1 MIDKPLSLPAWTLY
15 LDQAPLPVLRR
26 TEIEMARLREKVDE
40 INGHELSAVILR
52 DPVMTVNVLRY
63 LEAHRSTKQ
72 LTDVTTIDRAIMMI
86 GTTPFFKRFSDQP
99 LIEDALAD
107 YPLALDGMMRVIS
120 RSHHAAL
127 YAQDWSIL
135 RHDIDIEEVV
145 VAALL
150 RDLAEILLWCFA
162 PEPML
167 QIREKMRLDPTLRS
181 MTAQLQ
187 VLGFSL
193 LELQL
198 DIATTWHL
206 PHLLL
211 SLMNEY
217 HAELPRTKCV
227 VTATALARH
236 SANGWNNPAL
246 PDDFKA
252 IQELLGIPPEVAWER
267 VRHATLK
274 AAKDWDWYG
283 VQPSASWLPMQSVI
297 DRS

>member
-1 MIDKPLSLPAWTLY
+1 
-15 LDQAPLPVLRR
+15 
-26 TEIEMARLREKVDE
+26 
-40 INGHELSAVILR
+40 
-52 DPVMTVNVLRY
+52 
-63 LEAHRSTKQ
+63 
-72 LTDVTTIDRAIMMI
+72 MMI
-86 GTTPFFKRFSDQP
+86 GTTPFFEHFSDQP

-120 RSHHAAL
+120 RAHHAAL

-145 VAALL
+145 IAALL

-162 PEPML
+162 PKPML
-167 QIREKMRLDPTLRS
+167 EIREKMLNDPTLRS

-187 VLGFSL
+187 TLGFSL

-206 PHLLL
+206 PKLLL

-217 HAELPRTKCV
+217 QSDVPRTKCV
-227 VTATALARH
+227 ATAAALARH
-236 SANGWNNPAL
+236 SARGWNNAAL

-252 IQELLGIPPEVAWER
+252 IRELLRLSTEDVWER
-267 VRHATLK
+267 VRHTTLK

-283 VQPSASWLPMQSVI
+283 VQPAAAWLPMQSVM
-297 DRS
+297 DRISPSKPAHDNFPSPCAALLQ